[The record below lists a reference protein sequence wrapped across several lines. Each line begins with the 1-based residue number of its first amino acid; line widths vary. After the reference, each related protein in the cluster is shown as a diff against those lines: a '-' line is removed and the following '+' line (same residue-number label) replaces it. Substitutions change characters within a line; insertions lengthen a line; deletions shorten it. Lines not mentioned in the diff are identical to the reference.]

1 MIILVDVVKN
11 GNRILGYNCLEN
23 GRKLFLNKEEVAEEI
38 KNKNCANGRL
48 QMYKGAIIIR
58 IVTDDKDKDE
68 LVANDIKMKVID
80 LETLPHVEKFNTVT
94 KTLNPL
100 FVFK

>member
-58 IVTDDKDKDE
+58 IVTDD
-68 LVANDIKMKVID
+68 IKMQVID